1 MKCFPSN
8 FPSPFPLLLNF
19 RKVSFPSMHTPPKQ
33 TGLNTGLPLWSVHC
47 LMLMAAMIVSS
58 SFTVGAAITHGLQPS
73 VLLLVRYVVAV
84 ICLAPVVILN
94 HGFSVPSVS
103 RLGGYSLI
111 SLSIVGFFLCMFESL
126 RYTNALNTS
135 VIFTL
140 VPGISGI
147 YSAIFLGER
156 LGRGRLWALFFGMVG
171 ALWVI
176 FRGDIRRLVGMEVNH
191 GDLLFLAGC
200 FMMAAYT
207 PLVKKLHK
215 QESMVVMTFW
225 VLVTGTFMLL
235 LLSLSSLGA
244 VDWQRVATKVW
255 VGIVYLAVFSTII
268 TFYLTH
274 IATLYLG
281 PTRVMAYSYFYPV
294 FVLAINWGFGKGL
307 PPAVI
312 LPGVAVVTLATIVL
326 QWDSKIISS
335 QSRKQFD
342 KN

>member
-1 MKCFPSN
+1 
-8 FPSPFPLLLNF
+8 
-19 RKVSFPSMHTPPKQ
+19 MHTLPKK
-33 TGLNTGLPLWSVHC
+33 TGLNAELPLWSVHC
-47 LMLMAAMIVSS
+47 LMLMAAIIVSS
-58 SFTVGAAITHGLQPS
+58 SFTVGAAITHSLQPS
-73 VLLLVRYVVAV
+73 VLLLVRYVFAV
-84 ICLAPVVILN
+84 ICLAPVVIMN
-94 HGFSVPSVS
+94 HGFSVPPVR

-147 YSAIFLGER
+147 YSAIFLKER
-156 LGRGRLWALFFGMVG
+156 LGWGRLLALFFGMVG

-176 FRGDIRRLVGMEVNH
+176 FRGDIRRLAGLEVNH

-225 VLVTGTFMLL
+225 VLVTGTVMLF

-255 VGIVYLAVFSTII
+255 AGIVYLAVFSTII

-294 FVLAINWGFGKGL
+294 FVLAINWSFGKGM

-326 QWDSKIISS
+326 QWDLKIIPS
-335 QSRKQFD
+335 QARKQFD